1 MNSIQ
6 LHQKANELVQIIG
19 SRDIRNITRSLG
31 MQVSEM
37 PFDSILGFFTFQ
49 WEFHQVVINDKL
61 DKATKQMVCGYALS
75 RYADAY
81 LFASKGTFCK
91 MNYISHAHLSDY
103 KANAF
108 SSHLMLDSDEVYH
121 LTTLGY
127 DAAQIAHQTKR
138 HLNLIL
144 FKLLEMDQMG
154 FDMSHYYRIH
164 RQFLKG
170 HQHLAHLGFQN
181 I

>member
-6 LHQKANELVQIIG
+6 LHQKANELVRIIG

-75 RYADAY
+75 RFAEAY
-81 LFASKGTFCK
+81 LFPDKVSHS
-91 MNYISHAHLSDY
+91 MNFISPAHLVEY
-103 KANAF
+103 EANAF
-108 SSHLMLDSDEVYH
+108 SSHLMLDSEEVYH
-121 LTTLGY
+121 LTKLGY
-127 DAAQIAHQTKR
+127 DVQQIAAMTKR
-138 HLNLIL
+138 HLHTIL
-144 FKLLEMDQMG
+144 VKLLALYHMG
-154 FDMSHYYRIH
+154 YDMTHYYSLH
-164 RQFLKG
+164 SEFLQA
-170 HQHLAHLGFQN
+170 HQELAHFSFCP
-181 I
+181 

>member
-61 DKATKQMVCGYALS
+61 DKATKQMVVMHSAATPTPICSHPKAL
-75 RYADAY
+75 
-81 LFASKGTFCK
+81 FVK
-91 MNYISHAHLSDY
+91 
-103 KANAF
+103 
-108 SSHLMLDSDEVYH
+108 
-121 LTTLGY
+121 
-127 DAAQIAHQTKR
+127 
-138 HLNLIL
+138 
-144 FKLLEMDQMG
+144 
-154 FDMSHYYRIH
+154 
-164 RQFLKG
+164 
-170 HQHLAHLGFQN
+170 
-181 I
+181 